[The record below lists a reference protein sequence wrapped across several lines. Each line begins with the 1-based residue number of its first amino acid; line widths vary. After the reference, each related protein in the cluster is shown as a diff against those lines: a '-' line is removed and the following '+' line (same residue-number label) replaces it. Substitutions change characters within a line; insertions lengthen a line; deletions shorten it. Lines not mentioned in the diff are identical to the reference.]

1 MSNRKVP
8 IVNIPKALG
17 KNNTKMEITVA
28 TEHDLRFVQ
37 IIDSLVGDDLS
48 AEEAKILLMHIE
60 DRYALAITEKRI
72 SAGGF
77 SFSDAFR
84 NAFGLEIGTPRSQD
98 QAQRHFAVSSDF
110 DISGLDRDE
119 AMAIG
124 FPESLYQ
131 SARRRRN
138 EISEDD

>member
-1 MSNRKVP
+1 MSDRKVP

-60 DRYALAITEKRI
+60 DRYALAITERRI
-72 SAGGF
+72 GF
-77 SFSDAFR
+77 SFSDTFWSV
-84 NAFGLEIGTPRSQD
+84 FGLGIGTPRSQD
-98 QAQRHFAVSSDF
+98 QVQRHFAVSSDL

-119 AMAIG
+119 VMALG

-131 SARRRRN
+131 NARRHRN

>member
-77 SFSDAFR
+77 S
-84 NAFGLEIGTPRSQD
+84 
-98 QAQRHFAVSSDF
+98 
-110 DISGLDRDE
+110 
-119 AMAIG
+119 
-124 FPESLYQ
+124 YC
-131 SARRRRN
+131 
-138 EISEDD
+138 